1 MKFRSAVLLG
11 LESWFIQDYDSLVQ
25 WSTDDDDPNT
35 PVLRSILEREGLVL
49 EGKAPR
55 QTDITRGDA
64 KLLLYAPSDFV
75 SGTQVL
81 YRNRRETPE
90 PWADG
95 VVRSFLRG
103 HLISPYLTW
112 ISMVQF
118 DPARIADHVEEVRSS
133 GLSMFDTLLE
143 ALLPRCTG
151 EHVLLPYRAQ
161 RRAVCVLYLE
171 PETRLPF
178 NLNYGKSPE
187 IGASIEPLRAFFD
200 LTEIAAIA
208 HPQAD
213 LLLMRGRDW
222 NPPEIELAAM
232 RLRPLPDAGG
242 DDVIRLPVTV
252 MDLALALSYFPI
264 YRHVAERLRNHPFLT
279 VRPDEY
285 TKKISEGR
293 HIYDAY
299 EKTFLKERASASLLA
314 LESNGCT
321 ETLEQRIAANRYFV
335 STQDGASKG
344 IEFDADGQMFVKSHN
359 NIIEALRRELAT
371 IKSAVAQRAR
381 LLKDRERAY
390 SEFLRDM
397 AIAQS
402 TRENIKLQSMIRLL
416 TIAAVLVAL
425 LPLSISL
432 LTDRMKTAILQW
444 LPWAF

>member
-1 MKFRSAVLLG
+1 MKFRSAVLIG
-11 LESWFIQDYDSLVQ
+11 LESWFIPNHDALLQL
-25 WSTDDDDPNT
+25 STCGDDPNA

-81 YRNRRETPE
+81 YRNRRNPPE

-112 ISMVQF
+112 IGMVEF
-118 DPARIADHVEEVRSS
+118 DPARIDAHVEEVRAN
-133 GLSMFDTLLE
+133 GLSVFDTLLE
-143 ALLPRCTG
+143 SLLPSCIG
-151 EHVLLPYRAQ
+151 EHVVLPYRAQ

-187 IGASIEPLRAFFD
+187 ISASIEPFREFFG

-213 LLLMRGRDW
+213 LMLMRGRNW

-232 RLRPLPDAGG
+232 RLRPLPDASG
-242 DDVIRLPVTV
+242 DDVIRLPTTV
-252 MDLALALSYFPI
+252 LDLALALSYFPI
-264 YRHVAERLRNHPFLT
+264 YRHVAERLRTHPFLA

-285 TKKISEGR
+285 TRKISEHR

-299 EKTFLKERASASLLA
+299 EKTFLRERASASLLG
-314 LESNGCT
+314 LESDGCT
-321 ETLEQRIAANRYFV
+321 ETLEERIAANRYFA

-344 IEFDADGQMFVKSHN
+344 IEFDAAGQMFVKSHN

-416 TIAAVLVAL
+416 TIAAVAIAV
-425 LPLSISL
+425 LPLSL
-432 LTDRMKTAILQW
+432 GVMTRMKAAILEW
-444 LPWAF
+444 IPWPF